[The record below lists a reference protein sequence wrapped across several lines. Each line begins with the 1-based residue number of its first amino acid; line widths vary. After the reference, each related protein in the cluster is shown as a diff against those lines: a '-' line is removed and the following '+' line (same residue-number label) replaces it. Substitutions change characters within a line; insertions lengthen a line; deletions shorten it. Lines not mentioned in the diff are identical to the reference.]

1 MKFLQNIPF
10 SLHGVVLMDQMINI
24 LTLNFTNICNVFI
37 CDCFSKLNSY
47 CGHFSQKFHRCK
59 KRVGLDSSKESKETV
74 IVKSNMFSCFAW
86 CSPKISTIFMV
97 WTILLCTNLFKQHY
111 VDASMIQQINWSWYL
126 EYINAGYL
134 SLTWLEFVV
143 AVWEKSGNYFLW
155 TLWQPCNYIHY
166 DVRDD
171 VTYPSSM
178 FKCENRVWES
188 SLMVASE
195 FRVWISS
202 PRIESVYRVRISSQQ
217 IEPENQVLEVWEWIS
232 NLIPH
237 ITQHMITYPC

>member
-1 MKFLQNIPF
+1 
-10 SLHGVVLMDQMINI
+10 
-24 LTLNFTNICNVFI
+24 
-37 CDCFSKLNSY
+37 
-47 CGHFSQKFHRCK
+47 
-59 KRVGLDSSKESKETV
+59 
-74 IVKSNMFSCFAW
+74 MFSCFAW

-97 WTILLCTNLFKQHY
+97 WTILSCTNLFKQHY
-111 VDASMIQQINWSWYL
+111 VDASIIEHINWSWYL

-178 FKCENRVWES
+178 FKCKKIES
-188 SLMVASE
+188 DN
-195 FRVWISS
+195 RVWISS
-202 PRIESVYRVRISSQQ
+202 LNIESENRDHESSPCIESEYRVSKSSPK
-217 IEPENQVLEVWEWIS
+217 IKSLKFGNE
-232 NLIPH
+232 
-237 ITQHMITYPC
+237 

>member
-1 MKFLQNIPF
+1 MKFLQYIPF
-10 SLHGVVLMDQMINI
+10 SLHDVVLMDQIINI

-59 KRVGLDSSKESKETV
+59 KRVGLDGSKESN
-74 IVKSNMFSCFAW
+74 IRRPLLSNLTCFHVLHDVHPRYPQFSW
-86 CSPKISTIFMV
+86 CGRYCHVLTYLNNTMLMHQWFNKLT
-97 WTILLCTNLFKQHY
+97 
-111 VDASMIQQINWSWYL
+111 DL

-178 FKCENRVWES
+178 FKCENRVW
-188 SLMVASE
+188 
-195 FRVWISS
+195 
-202 PRIESVYRVRISSQQ
+202 
-217 IEPENQVLEVWEWIS
+217 
-232 NLIPH
+232 
-237 ITQHMITYPC
+237 

>member
-1 MKFLQNIPF
+1 MKFLQYIPF

-37 CDCFSKLNSY
+37 CDWFSKLNSD

-59 KRVGLDSSKESKETV
+59 KRVGLDGSKESKETV

-97 WTILLCTNLFKQHY
+97 WTILSCTNLFKQHY
-111 VDASMIQQINWSWYL
+111 VDASMIQQINWSSYL

-143 AVWEKSGNYFLW
+143 AVWEKSGSYFLW

-166 DVRDD
+166 NVRDD

-178 FKCENRVWES
+178 FKCENRVW
-188 SLMVASE
+188 
-195 FRVWISS
+195 
-202 PRIESVYRVRISSQQ
+202 
-217 IEPENQVLEVWEWIS
+217 
-232 NLIPH
+232 
-237 ITQHMITYPC
+237 